1 MAPAMAEGPKHGSG
15 DRLGEFDIIARYFG
29 PLATDK
35 AALGLRDDAAVLLVS
50 EGHELVATCDTL
62 IEGVH
67 FLKDD
72 PPDTI
77 GHKALAVNLSDLAAK
92 GARGCAYLL
101 SLALPCDV
109 EPAWLEGFS
118 SGLRALQEKTGIGLV
133 GGDTT
138 ASPGPLTITIS
149 ALGLV
154 PHGRP
159 VLRHGAQIGDRLYVS
174 GTIGD
179 AHLGLRLL
187 KEPSLARTWGLSD
200 DDKSFL
206 VDRYR
211 RPNPP
216 TGSALLIRNFAQAA
230 IDVSDGLI
238 GDIVKLCAVSHVGAL
253 VETSRVPFS
262 AAAQKALDR
271 EPELLKTLITA
282 GDDYE
287 VVLAISEGSASD
299 FEAEAKSSKAAFT
312 PIGTVLPADRKV
324 SVQDREGRKLSF
336 ERTGFS
342 HF

>member
-1 MAPAMAEGPKHGSG
+1 MAAVMAKGPQRASK

-35 AALGLRDDAAVLLVS
+35 AALGLRDDAAVLMLS

-72 PPDTI
+72 PPASI

-101 SLALPCDV
+101 SLTLPRKV
-109 EPAWLEGFS
+109 EPAWLEAFS
-118 SGLRALQEKTGIGLV
+118 AGLRALQEKTGIALV

-138 ASPGPLTITIS
+138 ASPGPLTITIT

-159 VLRHGAQIGDRLYVS
+159 VLRHGAKIGDRLYVS

-179 AHLGLRLL
+179 AHLGLLL
-187 KEPSLARTWGLSD
+187 LQDSTRARAWDLAD
-200 DDKSFL
+200 DDVAFL
-206 VDRYR
+206 VNRYR
-211 RPNPP
+211 RPQPR
-216 TGSALLIRNFAQAA
+216 TGFALLIRNYAQAA
-230 IDVSDGLI
+230 IDISDGLVS
-238 GDIVKLCAVSHVGAL
+238 DVEKLCNVSHVGVL
-253 VETSRVPFS
+253 IETARVPFS
-262 AAAQKALDR
+262 DAARKALARD
-271 EPELLKTLITA
+271 PELLAAMITA

-287 VVLAISEGSASD
+287 IVAAICAASAGE
-299 FEAEAKSSKAAFT
+299 FESEAKGREVAFT
-312 PIGTVLPADRKV
+312 PIGTVLPPDRKIV
-324 SVQDREGRKLSF
+324 VADKEGRALTF